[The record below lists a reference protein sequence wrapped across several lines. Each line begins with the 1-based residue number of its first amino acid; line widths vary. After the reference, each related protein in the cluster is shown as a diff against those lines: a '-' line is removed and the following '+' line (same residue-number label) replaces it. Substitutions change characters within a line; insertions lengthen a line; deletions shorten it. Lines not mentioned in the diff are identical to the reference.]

1 MSKQATEKSTPS
13 TKATP
18 ATAEPKA
25 PVIREGKDA
34 IYERLGAMVKEMTGK
49 RIGITG
55 GRAIFDKVVE
65 EIFVE
70 ATKEGTFRF
79 NGGYGSMHVKTYQA
93 GSRRLPSGQ
102 MTTFDER
109 QKLRYEEGV
118 VVAGLV
124 QHKGDLAKVQSERK
138 EAASGDDPSGAD
150 DTSGSDSASSQE
162 NEVELS

>member
-1 MSKQATEKSTPS
+1 MSKQAAEKT
-13 TKATP
+13 TTATSQ
-18 ATAEPKA
+18 PKA

-34 IYERLGAMVKEMTGK
+34 IYERLGSMVKEMTGK

-79 NGGYGSMHVKTYQA
+79 NGGFGSMHIKTYQA

-138 EAASGDDPSGAD
+138 EASTSDSASEAVDASD
-150 DTSGSDSASSQE
+150 SDSASSPE